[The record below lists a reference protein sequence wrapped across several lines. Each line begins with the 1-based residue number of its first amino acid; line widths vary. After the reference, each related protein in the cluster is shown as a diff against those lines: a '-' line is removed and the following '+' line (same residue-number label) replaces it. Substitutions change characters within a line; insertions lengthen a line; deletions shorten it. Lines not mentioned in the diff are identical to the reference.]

1 MIRTCMR
8 CKYEWQQRG
17 SAVPRQCPYCKSPK
31 WAIRRDKQ
39 EVVQVVTA
47 RVPGAVV
54 LPASAVESERHW
66 EPVED

>member
-1 MIRTCMR
+1 MR

-17 SAVPRQCPYCKSPK
+17 ASIPRQCPYCKSPK
-31 WAIRRDKQ
+31 WAIRRDKE
-39 EVVQVVTA
+39 EVATAVVS

-54 LPASAVESERHW
+54 TTAAVLESERHW